1 MQIDEYLDWTKQIEY
16 MYKNLQKSLFLLK
29 RIRPF
34 ITEQMAMVFY
44 KTIIQSKVD
53 YCSGVWGNTAKT
65 RIAKL
70 QKILNRAL
78 RIVMRVEWTFPSEA
92 LFQLIQT
99 KFNNHIDTL
108 SDRSNKQLLHI
119 MYKIVNEN
127 MPPTICKLFSFK
139 KYIYSLRKA
148 TLQLEVPKPTTNFK
162 KRSKKISRC
171 KNVEQS
177 IK

>member
-1 MQIDEYLDWTKQIEY
+1 
-16 MYKNLQKSLFLLK
+16 
-29 RIRPF
+29 
-34 ITEQMAMVFY
+34 MAMVFY

-53 YCSGVWGNTAKT
+53 YCSVVWGNTAKT

-78 RIVMRVEWTFPSEA
+78 RIVMRVKWTFPSEA

-119 MYKIVNEN
+119 MYKIVNEK

-162 KRSKKISRC
+162 KRSFAYRGAKMWNSLSNDVKQSTSFATF
-171 KNVEQS
+171 KNM
-177 IK
+177 IDKT